1 MGLVPLC
8 ANRRTHTTQKGYP
21 IFMRNFSSRQVTLP
35 GLLILATVLAI
46 CASALFAAHAK
57 GTSSP
62 NGDWPTYLE
71 NNARTGYNSAETA
84 INAKTAPN
92 LKLKWKYSIG
102 HVISVQPVVANG
114 QVYFGAWDGNEY
126 ATDLTGKKIWSAP
139 IAGQT
144 PNCSGSQIFG
154 VVSTATVADVKI
166 NGKST
171 SVVFVGGR
179 DLSLKVA
186 SVYALNA
193 ATGTVIWKTPLSS
206 STGSF
211 SWSSP
216 AVYNGSVYIGLA
228 SVDDCPLVRG
238 ALLQLDATT
247 GTILHTFYV
256 VPSGCLGG
264 SIWSSPAIDKKAGTI
279 YMSTGNN
286 GPCKITEIYA
296 EAIVKLSAADLSLLD
311 SWQVPASQRI
321 GDGDFGAT
329 PTLFTATYGVGTHD
343 LVGAVNKN
351 GIFYA
356 LDRTSLSSGPVWSA
370 KTSTST
376 ISISSSAWDGTTLYV
391 AGRDTSIGGK
401 SCKGSLRALNPANGH
416 FIWQDCLNDGGVLG
430 PVSAVSGVVFV
441 SEGSHLLAMNA
452 ATGHILFN
460 YTTSALI
467 QGGASI
473 SNGVVYQ
480 GNSAGTLY
488 AFGL

>member
-1 MGLVPLC
+1 MLKLHWQFKVLC
-8 ANRRTHTTQKGYP
+8 
-21 IFMRNFSSRQVTLP
+21 
-35 GLLILATVLAI
+35 LLVLAALVAI
-46 CASALFAAHAK
+46 STSALLALHAQ

-71 NNARTGYNSAETA
+71 NNVRTGYNSAETA
-84 INAKTAPN
+84 INATTAPN
-92 LKLKWKYSIG
+92 LKLKWTYPTG
-102 HVISVQPVVANG
+102 HDISVQPVVANG

-154 VVSTATVADVKI
+154 VVSTATIADVTI
-166 NGKST
+166 NGTST
-171 SVVFVGGR
+171 SVAFVGGR
-179 DLSLKVA
+179 DPSLKVA

-256 VPSGCLGG
+256 VPRGCLGG
-264 SIWSSPAIDKKAGTI
+264 SIWSSPAIDETTGTI
-279 YMSTGNN
+279 YISTGNN
-286 GPCKITEIYA
+286 GPCKTTEKYA
-296 EAIVKLSAADLSLLD
+296 EAIVKLNAADLSFLD
-311 SWQVPASQRI
+311 SWQVPASQRV

-329 PTLFTATYGVGTHD
+329 PTLFTATFGGSTRQM
-343 LVGAVNKN
+343 VGAQNKN
-351 GIFYA
+351 GRYYA
-356 LDRTSLSSGPVWSA
+356 LDQSSLSSGPVWSA
-370 KTSTST
+370 KISTST

-391 AGRDTSIGGK
+391 AGRTTSIGGK

-416 FIWQDCLNDGGVLG
+416 FIWQDCLKDGGVLG

-441 SEGSHLLAMNA
+441 GEGSHLLAMNA

-460 YTTSALI
+460 YTTSAGI

-473 SNGVVYQ
+473 SNGVVYL

-488 AFGL
+488 ASGL

>member
-8 ANRRTHTTQKGYP
+8 ANQRTHTTQKGYP

-62 NGDWPTYLE
+62 N
-71 NNARTGYNSAETA
+71 
-84 INAKTAPN
+84 
-92 LKLKWKYSIG
+92 
-102 HVISVQPVVANG
+102 
-114 QVYFGAWDGNEY
+114 
-126 ATDLTGKKIWSAP
+126 
-139 IAGQT
+139 
-144 PNCSGSQIFG
+144 
-154 VVSTATVADVKI
+154 
-166 NGKST
+166 
-171 SVVFVGGR
+171 
-179 DLSLKVA
+179 
-186 SVYALNA
+186 
-193 ATGTVIWKTPLSS
+193 
-206 STGSF
+206 
-211 SWSSP
+211 
-216 AVYNGSVYIGLA
+216 
-228 SVDDCPLVRG
+228 
-238 ALLQLDATT
+238 
-247 GTILHTFYV
+247 
-256 VPSGCLGG
+256 
-264 SIWSSPAIDKKAGTI
+264 
-279 YMSTGNN
+279 
-286 GPCKITEIYA
+286 
-296 EAIVKLSAADLSLLD
+296 
-311 SWQVPASQRI
+311 
-321 GDGDFGAT
+321 
-329 PTLFTATYGVGTHD
+329 GTHD